1 MRRPAK
7 STAKTIVKVAAR
19 ERELPFAQITLFT
32 LLLGVILLAA
42 ACAPYP
48 QRIDQPV
55 ALPNNANVPQVDPA
69 NAAIGSQT
77 AYAMMRYSADS
88 VYAVA
93 IRGCSQGV
101 CDAIGRGEII
111 LGMTPEQV
119 MAASRTGPQ
128 AWVLR
133 RFDGFGTMVPAS
145 PNASPYDRVGQVMV
159 VQLERGASAVVSR
172 RGPQGI
178 MVVSN
183 PQDETTQARARAQA
197 EALVREGDDLVA
209 ANDMAGALNRYDR
222 ASVLDPSQP
231 EIEYKAARLLDL
243 QLRPQEALM
252 RYQRFLLSMDLERIK
267 AQGEASARMAEAI
280 ALAQQRIVVLQREV
294 R

>member
-1 MRRPAK
+1 MRRN
-7 STAKTIVKVAAR
+7 TVKVAAR
-19 ERELPFAQITLFT
+19 ERELPVAQVVLFT
-32 LLLGVILLAA
+32 LLFGVMLLAS

-48 QRIDQPV
+48 QRVRQPV
-55 ALPNNANVPQVDPA
+55 AIPNNASVPQMDPTA
-69 NAAIGSQT
+69 AGNAAQMD
-77 AYAMMRYSADS
+77 YARIRFSADS
-88 VYAVA
+88 VYALA

-101 CDAIGRGEII
+101 CDAIGRGEIV
-111 LGMTPEQV
+111 LGMNPDQV

-128 AWVLR
+128 AWVVR

-159 VQLERGASAVVSR
+159 VQLDRGTAAVVSR

-178 MVVSN
+178 MVASN
-183 PQDETTQARARAQA
+183 PQDQTTQARARQQA

-209 ANDMAGALNRYDR
+209 ANDLAGALNRYDR
-222 ASVLDPSQP
+222 ASVLDPDQP

-252 RYQRFLLSMDLERIK
+252 RYQRFLLSMEIERIR
-267 AQGEASARMAEAI
+267 AQGEANARLAEAI
-280 ALAQQRIVVLQREV
+280 ALAQQRVIVLQGQPR
-294 R
+294 

>member
-1 MRRPAK
+1 MRRIPKQYTKA
-7 STAKTIVKVAAR
+7 AAR
-19 ERELPFAQITLFT
+19 ERELPVAHIILFT
-32 LLLGVILLAA
+32 LLTAVMLLAS

-48 QRIDQPV
+48 QRVDQPV
-55 ALPNNANVPQVDPA
+55 VIPNNASVPQVD
-69 NAAIGSQT
+69 AAAAAGGNQ
-77 AYAMMRYSADS
+77 AEYARIRFSADS
-88 VYAVA
+88 VYAIAV
-93 IRGCSQGV
+93 RGCAPGV
-101 CDAIGRGEII
+101 CDAIGRGEIV
-111 LGMTPEQV
+111 LGMTPDQV
-119 MAASRTGPQ
+119 MAAARTGPQ

-159 VQLERGASAVVSR
+159 VQLDRGASAVVSR

-183 PQDETTQARARAQA
+183 PQDQTTQARARAQA

-222 ASVLDPSQP
+222 AGVLDPDQP

-252 RYQRFLLSMDLERIK
+252 RYQRFLLSMELERIR

-280 ALAQQRIVVLQREV
+280 ALAQQRIVILQREV

>member
-1 MRRPAK
+1 M
-7 STAKTIVKVAAR
+7 V
-19 ERELPFAQITLFT
+19 LFT
-32 LLLGVILLAA
+32 LLFGVMLLAS

-48 QRIDQPV
+48 QRVDQPV
-55 ALPNNANVPQVDPA
+55 VIPNNAQVPQMDPTA
-69 NAAIGSQT
+69 AGNAAQMD
-77 AYAMMRYSADS
+77 YARIRFSADS
-88 VYAVA
+88 VYALA
-93 IRGCSQGV
+93 IRGCAPGV
-101 CDAIGRGEII
+101 CDAIGRGEIV
-111 LGMTPEQV
+111 LGMNPDQV

-159 VQLERGASAVVSR
+159 VQLDRGTAAVVSR

-178 MVVSN
+178 MVASN
-183 PQDETTQARARAQA
+183 PQDQTTQARARQQA

-209 ANDMAGALNRYDR
+209 ANDLAGALNRYDR
-222 ASVLDPSQP
+222 ASVLDPDQP

-252 RYQRFLLSMDLERIK
+252 RYQRFLLSMELERIR
-267 AQGEASARMAEAI
+267 AQGEANARLAEAI
-280 ALAQQRIVVLQREV
+280 ALAQQRVIVLQGQAR
-294 R
+294 

>member
-1 MRRPAK
+1 MRRNTS
-7 STAKTIVKVAAR
+7 STAKVATR
-19 ERELPFAQITLFT
+19 ERELPVAHIALFT
-32 LLLGVILLAA
+32 LLLGVMLFAT

-48 QRIDQPV
+48 QRVDQPV
-55 ALPNNANVPQVDPA
+55 TIPNNANVPQVDPA
-69 NAAIGSQT
+69 TAAGATQ
-77 AYAMMRYSADS
+77 AEYARIRFSADS
-88 VYAVA
+88 VYALAVRNCA
-93 IRGCSQGV
+93 QGI
-101 CDAIGRGEII
+101 CDAIGRGEIM

-128 AWVLR
+128 AWILR

-159 VQLERGASAVVSR
+159 VQLDRGAAAVVSR

-178 MVVSN
+178 MVASN
-183 PQDETTQARARAQA
+183 PQDQTTQARARAQA

-209 ANDMAGALNRYDR
+209 SNDMAGALNRYDR
-222 ASVLDPSQP
+222 ASVLDPDQP

-252 RYQRFLLSMDLERIK
+252 RYQRFLLSMELERIK
-267 AQGEASARMAEAI
+267 AQGEANARLAEAI
-280 ALAQQRIVVLQREV
+280 ALAQQRVIVLQREV